1 MKLFLPFLYTLT
13 LYGTFVAGS
22 LQIRD
27 KSSQTVNR
35 PAFLKKTPWTTLIVA
50 GLISAGLI
58 LQIILPQLLALCMR
72 NRLLILKGELWRLIT
87 ALFFQDG
94 GLAGGISNIVGLL
107 FIGSLAEQFW
117 TPKEWLIIFFI
128 GGILSEVAGF
138 WWQPSGAGNSV
149 ANLCLAASV
158 AFVCLNSHTS
168 RSARVLAIF
177 SLATVIPL
185 LMVKD
190 IHGAALVI
198 GLFIAIVI
206 TWLDSN
212 RQKNKSQ

>member
-35 PAFLKKTPWTTLIVA
+35 PTFLKKTPWTTLIVA

-117 TPKEWLIIFFI
+117 TRKEWLIIFFI

-158 AFVCLNSHTS
+158 AFVCLNSLLPVVPGSWQFFLWQQSS
-168 RSARVLAIF
+168 RFL
-177 SLATVIPL
+177 
-185 LMVKD
+185 
-190 IHGAALVI
+190 
-198 GLFIAIVI
+198 
-206 TWLDSN
+206 W
-212 RQKNKSQ
+212 